1 MARDGD
7 VSRHMTNLPEKSA
20 FACRWMAKASVVLGS
35 VASVLGL
42 AACSGPANPPSNLPL
57 MELAAPIRLGAP
69 IHRQGRTGI
78 ILALSGG
85 GARSAAFGFG
95 VLSELAEQASPDE
108 VGRTMADDVIAA
120 AGVSGGGILAAHFA
134 LYGPQGLPAFR
145 RDYLD
150 QDVEASLLTAFTPD
164 NLVRGYRGGVN
175 DLSGF
180 GTWLDQH
187 LYHSATLGDLDRAGK
202 AKLIL
207 HATELDNRAPFP
219 FDRASFR
226 ALCSDYDS
234 FPLAHAVAASAAVPV
249 VFAPVVLENFNAA
262 CPVTVAKA
270 RPTAED
276 SAFAGHVLKSQVRYA
291 STPDL
296 RYLKLLDGGLV
307 DNLAIRNLIRTMNGS
322 APSPMTVEMAR
333 QLRRVIVIVA
343 DASMRSG
350 DGLSKSID
358 GPTAPETVIAA
369 VDAMVDTA
377 SRASLDALTQES
389 RRWRDRVIR
398 WRCNAKQP
406 VPRCDR
412 FDVDVMRISLGD
424 LRDGAERARILQ
436 LHNKLSLK
444 AQDVEFLTGLG
455 RRLIR
460 HAAVSK

>member
-1 MARDGD
+1 
-7 VSRHMTNLPEKSA
+7 
-20 FACRWMAKASVVLGS
+20 VVLGS
-35 VASVLGL
+35 VVSMLGL
-42 AACSGPANPPSNLPL
+42 AACSSPTNAPSNLPL
-57 MELAAPIRLGAP
+57 MERAAPARLSAP

-95 VLSELAEQASPDE
+95 VLSELAEQASPD
-108 VGRTMADDVIAA
+108 GGDRSMADDVIAV

-134 LYGPQGLPAFR
+134 LYGSRGLPAFR

-150 QDVEASLLTAFTPD
+150 QDVEASLRTAFTPE

-175 DLSGF
+175 DLSGL
-180 GTWLDQH
+180 GTWLDQR
-187 LYHSATLGDLDRAGK
+187 LYHGATLGDLDRTGK

-249 VFAPVVLENFNAA
+249 VFAPVVLENFNAD
-262 CPVTVAKA
+262 CPAAVAKA
-270 RPTAED
+270 QPTREN
-276 SAFAGHVLKSQVRYA
+276 SAFAGHVLKSQARYA
-291 STPDL
+291 SAPDL

-307 DNLAIRNLIRTMNGS
+307 DNLAIRNLIRTMSAS
-322 APSPMTVEMAR
+322 APSPMTAEMAR
-333 QLRRVIVIVA
+333 QLRRVVVIVA

-350 DGLSKSID
+350 DGVSKTID
-358 GPTAPETVIAA
+358 GPAAPEMMIAA
-369 VDAMVDTA
+369 VDAMVDNA

-389 RRWRDRVIR
+389 RRWRDRVVR

-406 VPRCDR
+406 VPSCDR
-412 FDVDVMRISLGD
+412 FDVDVIRISLND
-424 LRDGAERARILQ
+424 LRDGAERARVLQ

-444 AQDVEFLTGLG
+444 AEDVDFLAGLG
-455 RRLIR
+455 GRLIR
-460 HAAVSK
+460 HAAASK

>member
-1 MARDGD
+1 
-7 VSRHMTNLPEKSA
+7 MTNLPEKSVL
-20 FACRWMAKASVVLGS
+20 ACRWRGKASAVLGS
-35 VASVLGL
+35 VVSMLGL
-42 AACSGPANPPSNLPL
+42 VACSSPTNPPSNLPL
-57 MELAAPIRLGAP
+57 IERAAPIKLGAP
-69 IHRQGRTGI
+69 LHRQGRTGI

-108 VGRTMADDVIAA
+108 VGRTMADDVVAV

-150 QDVEASLLTAFTPD
+150 QDVETSLRTAFTPE
-164 NLVRGYRGGVN
+164 NLARGYRGGVN
-175 DLSGF
+175 DLGGF
-180 GTWLDQH
+180 GTWLDRH
-187 LYHSATLGDLDRAGK
+187 LYHSATLGDLDRAGQ

-226 ALCSDYDS
+226 ALCSDFDS

-249 VFAPVVLENFNAA
+249 VFAPVVLENFNAD
-262 CPVTVAKA
+262 CPVAVAKA
-270 RPTAED
+270 QPTREN
-276 SAFAGHVLKSQVRYA
+276 SAFADHVLKSRARYA
-291 STPDL
+291 SAPDL

-307 DNLAIRNLIRTMNGS
+307 DNLAIRNVIRTMSAS
-322 APSPMTVEMAR
+322 APSPMTAAMAR
-333 QLRRVIVIVA
+333 QLRRVVVIVT

-350 DGLSKSID
+350 DGVSKTID
-358 GPTAPETVIAA
+358 GPTAPDTVTAA
-369 VDAMVDTA
+369 VDAMVDSA
-377 SRASLDALTQES
+377 SRASLDALAQES

-398 WRCNAKQP
+398 WRCNAKQAM
-406 VPRCDR
+406 RDCDR
-412 FDVDVMRISLGD
+412 FEVDVIRISLSD
-424 LRDGAERARILQ
+424 LSDGAERARVLQ

-444 AQDVEFLTGLG
+444 AEDVDFLAGLG